1 MYVAQR
7 KWARER
13 KSWWWSVV
21 AQCHIWRNGVL
32 SHSLI
37 GHERSNQSCHLHIWI
52 ALCSY
57 PRWFERMA
65 EMWDNNW
72 LESLFSFVK
81 HWEGV
86 YRAFEARALR
96 QGRDLFSFFNF
107 IIESINFPK
116 AACWEVCI
124 SLLLHL
130 KEYPKCSNHRLT
142 QPHTSPWLLIN
153 TSILVTTLRLKKN
166 SADW

>member
-1 MYVAQR
+1 MEY
-7 KWARER
+7 
-13 KSWWWSVV
+13 SLT
-21 AQCHIWRNGVL
+21 L
-32 SHSLI
+32 SLVMSDRINHVTSIFGL
-37 GHERSNQSCHLHIWI
+37 
-52 ALCSY
+52 LCAAI
-57 PRWFERMA
+57 RGGCERMA

-72 LESLFSFVK
+72 LASLFSFVK
-81 HWEGV
+81 HWEAV
-86 YRAFEARALR
+86 YGAFEARALR

-153 TSILVTTLRLKKN
+153 TSILITTLRLKKQCRLVTLHN
-166 SADW
+166 ILATVMV